1 MRWKDPRG
9 KLRVFIIPMIL
20 IAMLLAMAGCGVME
34 IINSFRYN
42 KVQLNY
48 EDLGINAE
56 LAMDAPD
63 GITNIALFGIDAR
76 NDNFRGLSDSIMII
90 SIDAVHNDIKI
101 ISVMRDS
108 LVEVEGYGYQKINA
122 AYNLGGAPLAIKTLN
137 QTFKLNITDY
147 ATVDFVGMAEII
159 EAVGGIEAELTEG
172 EVRDA
177 NIHIESMHR
186 ERGTAEDY
194 IEEAGKQKLNG
205 VQAVAFSRI
214 RKTATINGTNND
226 PGRTERQ
233 RLVMRQMFDKAL
245 SMRATQYPRLIKALL
260 PYMETSLD
268 YSDIFELAGILAN
281 DGLQFKEDRMPSF
294 DIMIEYGMNVPRLG
308 SCCYYNL
315 DYAAKQM
322 NAFIFED
329 ITFEQYIEENGVD
342 LSDWY
347 FGPGNSSASND
358 DEEQEEPKE
367 EEEAPADDQTEQE
380 EPPIDEQ
387 EPAIEEETQEEE
399 EPAPD
404 QEWEEEQPP
413 AEEEPS
419 EEQEPEEESP
429 TEEQPLE

>member
-9 KLRVFIIPMIL
+9 KLRVFIVPMIL
-20 IAMLLAMAGCGVME
+20 IAILLTMAGCGVME

-42 KVQLNY
+42 KVKLNH
-48 EDLGINAE
+48 EELGISAE

-76 NDNFRGLSDSIMII
+76 NDSFRGLSDSIMIV

-108 LVEVEGYGYQKINA
+108 LVEVEGFGHQKINA

-137 QTFKLNITDY
+137 QTFDLNITDY

-159 EAVGGIEAELTEG
+159 EAVGGIEVELTEA
-172 EVRDA
+172 EVQNA
-177 NIHIESMHR
+177 NIHIRSMHR

-194 IEEAGKQKLNG
+194 IEQAGLQKLNG

-214 RKTATINGTNND
+214 RKVATVNGTNND

-245 SMRATQYPRLIKALL
+245 SMRATQYPRLIKALI

-268 YSDIFELAGILAN
+268 YDEIFELAGILVN
-281 DGLQFKEDRMPSF
+281 EGLQFKEARMPSF
-294 DIMIEYGMNVPRLG
+294 DIMIEYGMNVPGLG

-329 ITFEQYIEENGVD
+329 ISFEQYIEENGVD
-342 LSDWY
+342 LTRWY
-347 FGPGNSSASND
+347 FGSGAHTESS
-358 DEEQEEPKE
+358 P
-367 EEEAPADDQTEQE
+367 
-380 EPPIDEQ
+380 
-387 EPAIEEETQEEE
+387 QEEE
-399 EPAPD
+399 EPIVEDEPTVED
-404 QEWEEEQPP
+404 ESTVEDEPIGEDEPIVEDEPLVEDEPIVEDDPTVEDEPIVEDEPMEED
-413 AEEEPS
+413 
-419 EEQEPEEESP
+419 PEEIPSDEDL
-429 TEEQPLE
+429 LE

>member
-9 KLRVFIIPMIL
+9 KLRVFIVPMIL
-20 IAMLLAMAGCGVME
+20 IVLLLAMAGCGMME
-34 IINSFRYN
+34 IVNSFRYN

-48 EDLGINAE
+48 EELGISAE

-76 NDNFRGLSDSIMII
+76 NDSFRGLSDSIMII
-90 SIDAVHNDIKI
+90 SIDAVHNDIKL

-137 QTFKLNITDY
+137 QTFKLNINDY

-159 EAVGGIEAELTEG
+159 EVLGGIEAELTEA
-172 EVRDA
+172 EVQNA
-177 NIHIESMHR
+177 NIHIKSMHR

-194 IEEAGKQKLNG
+194 IKQAGVQKLNG
-205 VQAVAFSRI
+205 VQAVAYSRI
-214 RKTATINGTNND
+214 RKVATVNGTNND

-233 RLVMRQMFDKAL
+233 RSVMHQMFEKAL

-268 YSDIFELAGILAN
+268 YGDIFELAGILSN
-281 DGLQFKEDRMPSF
+281 EGLQFKEARMPSF
-294 DIMIEYGMNVPRLG
+294 DIMIEYGMDVPGLG

-322 NAFIFED
+322 NALIFED
-329 ITFEQYIEENGVD
+329 ISFEQYIEENGVD
-342 LSDWY
+342 LTRWY
-347 FGPGNSSASND
+347 TGSADPSED
-358 DEEQEEPKE
+358 SF
-367 EEEAPADDQTEQE
+367 
-380 EPPIDEQ
+380 
-387 EPAIEEETQEEE
+387 QEEE
-399 EPAPD
+399 EPIVE
-404 QEWEEEQPP
+404 QEPII
-413 AEEEPS
+413 EEEPIVEDEPI
-419 EEQEPEEESP
+419 EEEPDPEELLL
-429 TEEQPLE
+429 EEQPLE

>member
-9 KLRVFIIPMIL
+9 KLRVFIVPMIL
-20 IAMLLAMAGCGVME
+20 IAILLTMAGCGVME

-42 KVQLNY
+42 KVKLNY
-48 EDLGINAE
+48 DELGISAE

-76 NDNFRGLSDSIMII
+76 NDSFRGLSDSIMVI

-108 LVEVEGYGYQKINA
+108 LVEVEGFGYQKINA

-159 EAVGGIEAELTEG
+159 EAVGGIEVELTEA
-172 EVRDA
+172 EVQNA
-177 NIHIESMHR
+177 NVHIRSMHR

-194 IEEAGKQKLNG
+194 IEQAGMQKLNG

-214 RKTATINGTNND
+214 RKVATVNGTNND

-268 YSDIFELAGILAN
+268 YDEIFELAGILVN
-281 DGLQFKEDRMPSF
+281 EGLQFKEARMPSF
-294 DIMIEYGMNVPRLG
+294 DIMIEYGKYVPGLG

-329 ITFEQYIEENGVD
+329 ISFEQYIEENGVD
-342 LSDWY
+342 LTRWYPESGYQSDD
-347 FGPGNSSASND
+347 SS
-358 DEEQEEPKE
+358 E
-367 EEEAPADDQTEQE
+367 EEEPIVEQQPTVEEPIIDNPPTAE
-380 EPPIDEQ
+380 EPPIADEPTVD
-387 EPAIEEETQEEE
+387 EPIVGDEPIADDEPTIADDPIEEEPNPEVIPSDEE
-399 EPAPD
+399 
-404 QEWEEEQPP
+404 
-413 AEEEPS
+413 
-419 EEQEPEEESP
+419 
-429 TEEQPLE
+429 TLE